1 MLLASICPVTQVWL
15 SNGNLRS
22 YQPVILES
30 FLLSLRVIFC
40 HSYCHCH
47 CVILIAID
55 NALQVVQPLP
65 GSQSIQGSDPGQLID
80 PYFDQFHP
88 PSAWNENTCWTA
100 NSLKAAHVGKNVR
113 HNMRQW
119 VLGQIRWVPF
129 RTKVHQWTI
138 QPFLRTQLW
147 LVLTPTC
154 TQLDIRCWS
163 RCYQLL
169 AVHTLI
175 TVKCPRLLFIHHL
188 TSQTVGLWCQDISRQ
203 HKYIVSLWEEI
214 WGQNF
219 ANSVS
224 NNGNKLP
231 TCPTLSNGRMS
242 HLDRWT
248 DQFSQELWLQVNIR
262 RPPPIALFWS
272 NSQFWCR
279 HYHISF
285 LANFTL

>member
-1 MLLASICPVTQVWL
+1 MLNCKFF
-15 SNGNLRS
+15 
-22 YQPVILES
+22 E
-30 FLLSLRVIFC
+30 
-40 HSYCHCH
+40 
-47 CVILIAID
+47 
-55 NALQVVQPLP
+55 
-65 GSQSIQGSDPGQLID
+65 GS
-80 PYFDQFHP
+80 
-88 PSAWNENTCWTA
+88 TCWQMA
-100 NSLKAAHVGKNVR
+100 KMPDIICGSEP
-113 HNMRQW
+113 
-119 VLGQIRWVPF
+119 LGQIRWVPF
-129 RTKVHQWTI
+129 RTKVHQQWTI
-138 QPFLRTQLW
+138 QPFLPTQLW

-163 RCYQLL
+163 RCYRLL

-188 TSQTVGLWCQDISRQ
+188 NSQTVGLWCQDISRQ

-248 DQFSQELWLQVNIR
+248 DQFSQELGLQVYIR
-262 RPPPIALFWS
+262 RLPQCTVLI
-272 NSQFWCR
+272 Q
-279 HYHISF
+279 
-285 LANFTL
+285 